1 MKERITKET
10 LDESTKELIR
20 KALKSLDDAHYAF
33 ELAHDAVNDEMI
45 DCNPLWDD
53 TPYSDYSHMH
63 EFAEENLATM
73 LDWFEYEM
81 PKLELGRIEGLV

>member
-20 KALKSLDDAHYAF
+20 KALQALDDAHYAI
-33 ELAHDAVNDEMI
+33 ELAQDAVNDEMI
-45 DCNPLWDD
+45 NCNPLWDD
-53 TPYSDYSHMH
+53 TPYSDYSN
-63 EFAEENLATM
+63 EIERTEDYLGDL

-81 PKLELGRIEGLV
+81 PKHSVSFLEKRV